1 MFISLSAQNVFDSP
15 QTSFVIKV
23 SEKLR
28 VKATYCNVVKAV
40 YSKSIANI
48 KLNGEKL
55 NIIPLK
61 SGRGQSCALSSYLS
75 YIIIKVVS
83 WSNKILKEI
92 KRIQTGFQMKNSKSC
107 YLDMIQ

>member
-40 YSKSIANI
+40 YSKSIA
-48 KLNGEKL
+48 KTKVNGEKL

-61 SGRGQSCALSSYLS
+61 SGRRQSCALSSYLF
-75 YIIIKVVS
+75 YTIIEVV
-83 WSNKILKEI
+83 LE
-92 KRIQTGFQMKNSKSC
+92 Q
-107 YLDMIQ
+107 